1 MTVKQLIEEL
11 KSCPEDL
18 PVYVWDLETEEPGEV
33 LLVDPTISDRVD
45 LNFRSES

>member
-1 MTVKQLIEEL
+1 MTVKELREEL
-11 KSCPEDL
+11 ESLPDEL
-18 PVYVWDLETEEPGEV
+18 PVYVWDLEIEEPSKV